1 MKRWNGW
8 GFTNVDYP
16 LSGGML
22 EFLVERVGRGRKSAD
37 APLSDVAQ
45 RVPHSRLAEH
55 PLITTDIVERITHST
70 GQSMSDWIAMRSGR
84 IPAFVDG
91 TAYPVNRA
99 DVRALIDYARST
111 GARLIP
117 YGGGTSV
124 VGHLT
129 PVGDAPTLSV
139 DMRRMSDLIA
149 LDSASQ
155 LATFGA
161 GIAGMD
167 VEAKLRAR
175 GFTLGHY
182 PQSFEFST
190 VGGWIAT
197 RSSGQQSRHYG
208 RIESMFAGG
217 HVETPNGALDL
228 LPIPAS
234 AAGIDLREI
243 VLGSEGRIGIITDA
257 VLRVARLPDHER
269 FDGVVFPTFEQGVN
283 AVREIAQAN
292 LPLSMM
298 RLSSAVETETQFALS
313 HSSLM
318 PLLER
323 YLAMRGASSERAM
336 LIYGVTGKRD
346 ICASAKAAALS
357 IIRQH
362 GGIFVGAVMG
372 SSWKKNR
379 FRSAYLRNTLWD
391 HGYAVDTLETA
402 VPWSSTFPL
411 MRAIESAIREAAAAH
426 DERVHVFTHLSHVY
440 PTGSSIYTTYVF
452 PLGLTPEATA
462 QTWQAMKAAASQA
475 VIAHGGTI
483 SHQHGVGL
491 DHAAYLSAEKG
502 ETGIDAMRALIR
514 HFDPDGLMNPGKLVP

>member
-8 GFTNVDYP
+8 GFSNVEYP
-16 LSGGML
+16 LSEGMFAFLADRAGG
-22 EFLVERVGRGRKSAD
+22 GRRSND
-37 APLSDVAQ
+37 APLNEVTQ
-45 RVPHSRLAEH
+45 RVPRSRLVDHA
-55 PLITTDIVERITHST
+55 LVSTDIFERITHSY
-70 GQSMSDWIAMRSGR
+70 GQSMSDWIAMRSGHF
-84 IPAFVDG
+84 PAFVDG
-91 TAYPVNRA
+91 VAYPVNRA
-99 DVRALIDYARST
+99 DVRTLIDYARST
-111 GARLIP
+111 GVRLIP

-149 LDSASQ
+149 LDAESQ

-208 RIESMFAGG
+208 RIESLFAGG
-217 HVETPNGALDL
+217 HVETPNGTLDL
-228 LPIPAS
+228 PPFPAS
-234 AAGIDLREI
+234 AAGTDLREI
-243 VLGSEGRIGIITDA
+243 VLGSEGRLGIITDA
-257 VLRVARLPDHER
+257 VLRVTRLPEHER
-269 FDGVVFPTFEQGVN
+269 FDGVVFPTFEQGVS
-283 AVREIAQAN
+283 AVRAIAQAN
-292 LPLSMM
+292 IPLSMM
-298 RLSSAVETETQFALS
+298 RLSSTVETETQFALS
-313 HSSLM
+313 HSALM

-323 YLAMRGASSERAM
+323 YLKIRGASTERAM
-336 LIYGVTGKRD
+336 LIYGVTGTRD
-346 ICASAKAAALS
+346 QCASTKAAALA

-362 GGIFVGAVMG
+362 GGVFVGAVMG

-379 FRSAYLRNTLWD
+379 FLSAYLRNTLWD
-391 HGYAVDTLETA
+391 HGYAVDTLESAT
-402 VPWSSTFPL
+402 PWSGTLPL
-411 MRAIESAIREAAAAH
+411 MHAVESAIRETAAEH

-440 PTGSSIYTTYVF
+440 ATGSSIYTTYLF
-452 PLGLTPEATA
+452 PLGVTPDATR
-462 QTWQAMKAAASQA
+462 QTWQAMKSAASRA

-483 SHQHGVGL
+483 SHQHGVGV
-491 DHAAYLSAEKG
+491 DHAEYLAAEKSD
-502 ETGIDAMRALIR
+502 TGIQAMRALFH
-514 HFDPDGLMNPGKLVP
+514 HFDPEGLMNPGKLIP

>member
-8 GFTNVDYP
+8 GFVDVDYP
-16 LSGGML
+16 LSAGML
-22 EFLVERVGRGRKSAD
+22 AFLVSKIGEGRRSPD
-37 APLSDVAQ
+37 AAIETVISQVHDSGLK
-45 RVPHSRLAEH
+45 HH
-55 PLITTDIVERITHST
+55 PLIKTDAHERITHSS
-70 GQSMSDWIAMRSGR
+70 GQSMSDWIAMRSGQF
-84 IPAFVDG
+84 PAFVEG
-91 TAYPVNRA
+91 VAYPTNRA
-99 DVRALIDYARST
+99 EVRTLIDYAKST
-111 GARLIP
+111 GTRLIP

-129 PVGDAPTLSV
+129 PTGDTPTLSI

-149 LDSASQ
+149 LDVTSQ
-155 LATFGA
+155 LATVGA

-190 VGGWIAT
+190 VGGWVAT
-197 RSSGQQSRHYG
+197 RSSGQQSRYYG

-228 LPIPAS
+228 PPFPAS
-234 AAGIDLREI
+234 AAGTDLREI
-243 VLGSEGRIGIITDA
+243 VLGSEGRIGIITEA
-257 VLRVARLPDHER
+257 VLRVSRLPDHER
-269 FDGVVFPTFEQGVN
+269 FDGVVFPTFEQGVA
-283 AVREIAQAN
+283 AVRAIAQAN

-298 RLSSAVETETQFALS
+298 RLSSAAETETQFALS

-323 YLAMRGASSERAM
+323 YLTMRGTSDQRAM
-336 LIYGVTGKRD
+336 LIYGVTGSRD
-346 ICASAKAAALS
+346 ICAAAKGAALS

-362 GGIFVGAVMG
+362 GGVFVGAVMG
-372 SSWKKNR
+372 NSWKKNR

-402 VPWSSTFPL
+402 LPWSNMSPAMT
-411 MRAIESAIREAAAAH
+411 AIETAICTAAQEHHTRA
-426 DERVHVFTHLSHVY
+426 HVFTHISHVY

-452 PLGLTPEATA
+452 PLGSSPEATL
-462 QTWQAMKAAASQA
+462 QTWQAMKSAASRT
-475 VIAHGGTI
+475 VTSHGGTI
-483 SHQHGVGL
+483 SHQHGVGI
-491 DHAAYLSAEKG
+491 DHVPYLAAEKG
-502 ETGIDAMRALIR
+502 ESGIAAMRALFT
-514 HFDPDGLMNPGKLVP
+514 HFDPEGMMNPGKLVI